1 MSGRYSRDKGNRT
14 ERAIVRF
21 LQERGFAAEKVSGMY
36 RPGADITVPLLGIH
50 RDVEVK
56 CRAHGFGQLYDWL
69 TNRFALIVR
78 ADRCEPLVVG
88 GGHTAVVDARHENM
102 TRPAAAATIDALVF
116 SLRRGVG
123 ELANADSRRR
133 LSELSEEQ
141 VRIVCRRLQSFKPE
155 IATPWPPEEIEALMI
170 IWGELK

>member
-78 ADRCEPLVVG
+78 ADRCEPLVVLRLE
-88 GGHTAVVDARHENM
+88 D
-102 TRPAAAATIDALVF
+102 AAAIAAHAEK
-116 SLRRGVG
+116 SRG
-123 ELANADSRRR
+123 R
-133 LSELSEEQ
+133 
-141 VRIVCRRLQSFKPE
+141 P
-155 IATPWPPEEIEALMI
+155 
-170 IWGELK
+170 